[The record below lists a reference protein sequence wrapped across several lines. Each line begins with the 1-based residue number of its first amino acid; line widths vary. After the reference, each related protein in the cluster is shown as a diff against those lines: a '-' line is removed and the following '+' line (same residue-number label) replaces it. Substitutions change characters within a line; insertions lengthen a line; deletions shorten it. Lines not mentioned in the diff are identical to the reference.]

1 MESRYDAIIVGGGP
15 AGATAGILLAQAGW
29 RIAIVEKAR
38 FPRRKVCGEFIS
50 GTTWPLLRQLGVAG
64 ELLELAGPAVRRVAV
79 YANAAMVTAGLP
91 AASGQRADAGRAVGR
106 EHLDAALLRR
116 AAAAGADVW
125 QPHAL
130 AEVVAAADGYT
141 CTTVDQDARATH
153 TLHTPLL
160 IGAHGSWE
168 SGALPTQDFRRSPA
182 AADLFGFKAHFRH
195 SALPTDLMPLLAFP
209 GGYGGMVHTDGGRV
223 SLSCCIRR
231 DRLQQC
237 RRQWPAMKAGAAVL
251 AHIGASCRGVALALA
266 PAALDGPWLSAGPL
280 QTGLRTFG
288 SGGIFTI
295 GNAAA
300 EAHPIVAEGIS
311 MAMQS
316 AALLCGRLLAH
327 PELRGET
334 PVASH
339 VFERIRDDYARDWRA
354 NFSRRLHI
362 AALFAPLFMRPE
374 SARIATAVLERIP
387 LLVTAGARWSGKTR
401 PLRGAHAFDVVP
413 P

>member
-1 MESRYDAIIVGGGP
+1 MASRYDAIIVGGGP

-29 RIAIVEKAR
+29 RVAVVEKAR

-50 GTTWPLLRQLGVAG
+50 GTTWPLLRQLGVAD

-79 YANAAMVTAGLP
+79 YAGAAMVNADLP
-91 AASGQRADAGRAVGR
+91 AAQGQRAEAGRAVGR

-116 AAAAGADVW
+116 AADAGADVW

-130 AEVVAAADGYT
+130 AAFAAEADGCA
-141 CTTVDQDARATH
+141 CTIVDQDSRATRI
-153 TLHTPLL
+153 LRAPLL

-168 SGALPTQDFRRSPA
+168 SGPLPTQDFRRGPD
-182 AADLFGFKAHFRH
+182 AADLFGFKAHFRQ
-195 SALPTDLMPLLAFP
+195 SALPADLMPLLAFP
-209 GGYGGMVHTDGGRV
+209 GGYGGMVHTDGGRM

-231 DRLQQC
+231 DRLQHC
-237 RRQWPAMKAGAAVL
+237 RSQWPGMKAGAAVL

-288 SGGIFTI
+288 RGGIFTI

-311 MAMQS
+311 MAIQS

-327 PELRGET
+327 PALRVET
-334 PVASH
+334 PGTPQE
-339 VFERIRDDYARDWRA
+339 FERIRNDYAKAWRA
-354 NFSRRLHI
+354 NFSRRLHM
-362 AALFAPLFMRPE
+362 AALFAHLFMRP
-374 SARIATAVLERIP
+374 ATARVATRVLERVP
-387 LLVTAGARWSGKTR
+387 QLLTAGARWSGKTR
-401 PLRGAHAFDVVP
+401 PLRGACAFDVVQP
-413 P
+413 